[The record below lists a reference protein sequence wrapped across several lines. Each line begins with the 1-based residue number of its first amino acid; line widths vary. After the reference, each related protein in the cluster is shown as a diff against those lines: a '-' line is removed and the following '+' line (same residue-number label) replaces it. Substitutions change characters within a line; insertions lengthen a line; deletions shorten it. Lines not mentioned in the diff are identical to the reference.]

1 MATTSIWSIK
11 NNLKQSIN
19 YIINPEKTLNED
31 YGEDSYNYLEIS
43 SNKDYNFKKEKTHYI
58 SCLNCSEID
67 PYEDMKFTKERYL
80 KTDGILAFHAYQSF
94 KEGEVSADV
103 AHEIGVRFAEEMFGD
118 YEVVVATHQNTN
130 HIHNHF
136 IINSVSFMTGK
147 KYNNNRTNLAK
158 LRQISDSLCEEY
170 GLSILDEDIGY
181 KNTYKHKVIDN
192 DNYKTLKDDL
202 DNVISYSVTLKQ
214 VMDRMKLL
222 GYKCYSRNGVIT
234 IYRDGYDKVRIEKAF
249 GSDYTKDRINER
261 LYSSRQIAFKP
272 IPQKNIFQEYL
283 SKTNNHHKGIY
294 GLFIYYCY
302 LLKVFPK
309 EHPKQYLPYS
319 IRQEIK
325 KLDSFSKQTEFMVDN
340 KIETIEDLNNFAKN
354 NYEEYQNLMGKREN
368 LWKRYHR
375 AKNEDKKSEILAEIN
390 FIQPK
395 IKELRKYDNYCK
407 EIKKR
412 SESIQ
417 DNLNNFDKDIQKEK
431 DNSRVTMT

>member
-19 YIINPEKTLNED
+19 YIINPEKTINED
-31 YGEDSYNYLEIS
+31 YGKNTYNYLELS
-43 SNKDYNFKKEKTHYI
+43 SNKDYNFKKEKTHYV
-58 SCLNCSEID
+58 SCLNCSETD
-67 PYEDMKFTKERYL
+67 PYKDVKFTKERYF

-94 KEGEVSADV
+94 KEGEITADI
-103 AHEIGVRFAEEMFGD
+103 AHEIGVKFAEEIFGD

-136 IINSVSFMTGK
+136 IINSVSFKTGK

-158 LRQISDSLCEEY
+158 FRQISDSLCEEY
-170 GLSILDEDIGY
+170 GLSVLDEDISY

-192 DNYKTLKDDL
+192 DYYKTLKDDL

-222 GYKCYSRNGVIT
+222 GYKSYSRNGIIT
-234 IYRDGYDKVRIEKAF
+234 IYRDGCDKVRIEKAF
-249 GSDYTKDRINER
+249 GDDYSKDRINER
-261 LYSSRQIAFKP
+261 LYSSRQIAFKL
-272 IPQKNIFQEYL
+272 IPQKSIFEEYL
-283 SKTNNHHKGIY
+283 LKTNNHHKGIY
-294 GLFIYYCY
+294 GLFLYYCY
-302 LLKVFPK
+302 LLGVFPK
-309 EHPKQYLPYS
+309 KHPKQYLPYS

-325 KLDSFSKQTEFMVDN
+325 KLVFFSEQTRFMVAN
-340 KIETIEDLNNFAKN
+340 KIETKEDLELFAKN
-354 NYEEYQNLMGKREN
+354 NYEEYRNLMGKREN

-375 AKNEDKKSEILAEIN
+375 VKMEEDKSKILAEIN
-390 FIQPK
+390 NIQPK

-407 EIKKR
+407 EIRKR

-417 DNLNNFDKDIQKEK
+417 VNLDNFDKDIQKEK
-431 DNSRVTMT
+431 DNFRLLT